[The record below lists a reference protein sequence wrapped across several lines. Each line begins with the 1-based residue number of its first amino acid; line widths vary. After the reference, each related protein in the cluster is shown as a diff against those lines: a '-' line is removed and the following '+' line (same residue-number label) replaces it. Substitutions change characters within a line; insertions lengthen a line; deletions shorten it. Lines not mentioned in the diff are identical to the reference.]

1 MQDQHQSGLTGLE
14 TESSIKN
21 LMQKKG
27 QEQDKKAKRRGE
39 YLFFREKPI

>member
-1 MQDQHQSGLTGLE
+1 MNR
-14 TESSIKN
+14 IKNQEQNQN

-27 QEQDKKAKRRGE
+27 QEQKKTKSRGE